1 MYNFSCKLLDFKF
14 LHLGYNSRN
23 EDDFMTCY
31 IIGEKREDGGK
42 RMAKLMEMI
51 VKVMKYC
58 LK

>member
-1 MYNFSCKLLDFKF
+1 MLDFKF

-23 EDDFMTCY
+23 EDDFMTYY